1 MSNQIL
7 DGLRQA
13 DLDALYG
20 AGRIPQNTYIDG
32 SQSCYMDGEPGL
44 SAGMKAAVEAVYGQR
59 RLIPLID
66 SFSNQGANL
75 EYHVVGWAVCKVG
88 DSSFKG
94 NKNTFVNIEKSFMY
108 DGLLKP
114 NPDLSVTGGVIEGAY
129 TTPAL
134 VQ

>member
-1 MSNQIL
+1 MWSGGQSVRL
-7 DGLRQA
+7 VTLRLQ
-13 DLDALYG
+13 
-20 AGRIPQNTYIDG
+20 
-32 SQSCYMDGEPGL
+32 
-44 SAGMKAAVEAVYGQR
+44 
-59 RLIPLID
+59 
-66 SFSNQGANL
+66 
-75 EYHVVGWAVCKVG
+75 
-88 DSSFKG
+88 G